1 MISYI
6 YYIYN
11 KYTIMLRLLRSYMLL
26 APVVSL
32 FMCYIS
38 ATTSFIYSSP
48 SIAAR
53 NSVSLR
59 GSRSPRRNSGGFQ
72 NISNYIKNIKPL
84 KPLLPKPSLPLSP
97 LTLAALAA
105 PEVQPLQPLTPLT
118 LTPHTML
125 FLLSL
130 ASQKEPEVPP
140 PLTPL
145 QPLTLLPLPMKK
157 ETNKTSSTDN
167 LKIQRY
173 SKENISTIIKNF
185 SYYNTLDDIPFT
197 GDQINITSI
206 YLNIEKVKGVYFAKD
221 ANNVIFTLQDNLAN
235 LYYYG
240 GGDGDAKAS
249 SDAKASGSIYKIS
262 NKTRINMKAIDRF
275 VFQSFNN
282 DADGILF

>member
-1 MISYI
+1 
-6 YYIYN
+6 
-11 KYTIMLRLLRSYMLL
+11 MLRLLRSYMLL

-72 NISNYIKNIKPL
+72 NISNYIKNIKP
-84 KPLLPKPSLPLSP
+84 KPSLPLLPLSP

-105 PEVQPLQPLTPLT
+105 PEVQPLQPLT

-130 ASQKEPEVPP
+130 ASQKEPEVL

-145 QPLTLLPLPMKK
+145 TLSMKK
-157 ETNKTSSTDN
+157 EINNTSSADN

>member
-1 MISYI
+1 
-6 YYIYN
+6 
-11 KYTIMLRLLRSYMLL
+11 MLRLLRSYMLL

-72 NISNYIKNIKPL
+72 NISNYIKNIKP
-84 KPLLPKPSLPLSP
+84 KPSLPLLPLSP

-130 ASQKEPEVPP
+130 ASQKEPEVL

-145 QPLTLLPLPMKK
+145 TPLTLSMKK
-157 ETNKTSSTDN
+157 EINNTSSADN

-249 SDAKASGSIYKIS
+249 GGAKASGDAKASGGIYKIS

>member
-1 MISYI
+1 
-6 YYIYN
+6 
-11 KYTIMLRLLRSYMLL
+11 MLKPLKQYMLL

-48 SIAAR
+48 SIAR
-53 NSVSLR
+53 YSVSLR

-72 NISNYIKNIKPL
+72 NISNYIKNIKPKVL
-84 KPLLPKPSLPLSP
+84 LQLLPKPSFPLSP
-97 LTLAALAA
+97 LTLAALEV
-105 PEVQPLQPLTPLT
+105 PEVQSLLPLT

-125 FLLSL
+125 SLLLL
-130 ASQKEPEVPP
+130 ASP
-140 PLTPL
+140 PLSP
-145 QPLTLLPLPMKK
+145 PMTK
-157 ETNKTSSTDN
+157 EGNNSSSSVATREP

-173 SKENISTIIKNF
+173 SKENISSIIKNF
-185 SYYNTLDDIPFT
+185 SYYKKQDDIPLT

-206 YLNIEKVKGVYFAKD
+206 YINIEKVKGVYFAND
-221 ANNVIFTLQDNLAN
+221 ANNVIFTLQDNLRN

-240 GGDGDAKAS
+240 GGDAKAS
-249 SDAKASGSIYKIS
+249 SEGIYKIS

>member
-1 MISYI
+1 
-6 YYIYN
+6 
-11 KYTIMLRLLRSYMLL
+11 MLL

-48 SIAAR
+48 SIAR
-53 NSVSLR
+53 YSVSLR

-72 NISNYIKNIKPL
+72 NISNYIKNIKP
-84 KPLLPKPSLPLSP
+84 KVSPLTPLSP
-97 LTLAALAA
+97 LTLAALAV
-105 PEVQPLQPLTPLT
+105 PEVQSSLPLT

-125 FLLSL
+125 SLLTL
-130 ASQKEPEVPP
+130 ATTEVPSP
-140 PLTPL
+140 SL
-145 QPLTLLPLPMKK
+145 LLPMTK
-157 ETNKTSSTDN
+157 EANNASSVATSEP

-173 SKENISTIIKNF
+173 SKENISSIIKNF
-185 SYYNTLDDIPFT
+185 SYYNTLDDIPLT

-235 LYYYG
+235 LYYYCG
-240 GGDGDAKAS
+240 G
-249 SDAKASGSIYKIS
+249 IYKIS
-262 NKTRINMKAIDRF
+262 DKTRINMKAIDRF

>member
-105 PEVQPLQPLTPLT
+105 PEVQQLQPLTPLT

-145 QPLTLLPLPMKK
+145 TLSMKK
-157 ETNKTSSTDN
+157 EINNTSSADN

-221 ANNVIFTLQDNLAN
+221 ANNIIFTLQDNLAN

-240 GGDGDAKAS
+240 DGGGGDAKAS
-249 SDAKASGSIYKIS
+249 GGAKASGSIYKIS

>member
-1 MISYI
+1 
-6 YYIYN
+6 
-11 KYTIMLRLLRSYMLL
+11 MLRLLKSYMLL
-26 APVVSL
+26 APIASL

-48 SIAAR
+48 SIAR

-72 NISNYIKNIKPL
+72 NISNSIKNIK
-84 KPLLPKPSLPLSP
+84 PKPSLPLSP
-97 LTLAALAA
+97 LTLAALAV
-105 PEVQPLQPLTPLT
+105 PEVQLPLPLT

-125 FLLSL
+125 SLLLL
-130 ASQKEPEVPP
+130 ASQKEPEVS
-140 PLTPL
+140 PLSPL
-145 QPLTLLPLPMKK
+145 SLSMKK
-157 ETNKTSSTDN
+157 ETNNTTSLAASSTDN

-197 GDQINITSI
+197 GDQINITTI

-235 LYYYG
+235 LYYYCDG
-240 GGDGDAKAS
+240 G
-249 SDAKASGSIYKIS
+249 IYKIS
-262 NKTRINMKAIDRF
+262 NNTRINMKAIDRF

>member
-1 MISYI
+1 
-6 YYIYN
+6 
-11 KYTIMLRLLRSYMLL
+11 MLRLLRSYMLL

-72 NISNYIKNIKPL
+72 NISNYIKNIKP
-84 KPLLPKPSLPLSP
+84 KPSLPLLPLSP

-130 ASQKEPEVPP
+130 ASQKEPKVSL
-140 PLTPL
+140 PLTP
-145 QPLTLLPLPMKK
+145 LPLPMKK
-157 ETNKTSSTDN
+157 ETNNTSSTDN

-173 SKENISTIIKNF
+173 SKENISTIIKNI

-240 GGDGDAKAS
+240 SDANKAS
-249 SDAKASGSIYKIS
+249 SIYKIS

>member
-1 MISYI
+1 
-6 YYIYN
+6 
-11 KYTIMLRLLRSYMLL
+11 MLRLLRSYMLL

-38 ATTSFIYSSP
+38 ATTSFIYNSP
-48 SIAAR
+48 SISAR

-59 GSRSPRRNSGGFQ
+59 GSRSPRHNSGGFQ
-72 NISNYIKNIKPL
+72 NISNYIKNIKPKPSL
-84 KPLLPKPSLPLSP
+84 PLLPKPKHSLPLSP

-105 PEVQPLQPLTPLT
+105 PEVQPLTPLT

-140 PLTPL
+140 PLKLL

-157 ETNKTSSTDN
+157 ETNNTSSTDN

-173 SKENISTIIKNF
+173 SKENISTIIKNI
-185 SYYNTLDDIPFT
+185 SYYNTLDNIPFT

-206 YLNIEKVKGVYFAKD
+206 YINIEKVKGVYFAKD

-235 LYYYG
+235 LYYYS
-240 GGDGDAKAS
+240 GDGD
-249 SDAKASGSIYKIS
+249 DAKASGGGGIYKIS

>member
-1 MISYI
+1 
-6 YYIYN
+6 
-11 KYTIMLRLLRSYMLL
+11 MLRSLRSLKPYMLL
-26 APVVSL
+26 APLVSL

-48 SIAAR
+48 SIAR

-84 KPLLPKPSLPLSP
+84 PPLPPLPKPSLPLPALSP
-97 LTLAALAA
+97 LTLAALAV
-105 PEVQPLQPLTPLT
+105 PEVQSLTPLELP

-125 FLLSL
+125 SLLTL
-130 ASQKEPEVPP
+130 ASLEEPEVSSSLTP
-140 PLTPL
+140 PLT
-145 QPLTLLPLPMKK
+145 LPMTK
-157 ETNKTSSTDN
+157 ENNNTSGKSQDTSSNN

-173 SKENISTIIKNF
+173 SKENISSIIKNF
-185 SYYNTLDDIPFT
+185 SYYNTLDDIPLT

-206 YLNIEKVKGVYFAKD
+206 YINIEKVKGVYFSKD

-235 LYYYG
+235 LYYYD
-240 GGDGDAKAS
+240 GGDG
-249 SDAKASGSIYKIS
+249 GIYKIS
-262 NKTRINMKAIDRF
+262 NNTRINMKGLSRF

-282 DADGILF
+282 DVDGILF

>member
-1 MISYI
+1 
-6 YYIYN
+6 
-11 KYTIMLRLLRSYMLL
+11 MLRLLRSYMLL

-118 LTPHTML
+118 PLTLTPHTML

-157 ETNKTSSTDN
+157 ETNNTSSTDN
-167 LKIQRY
+167 IKIQRY

-240 GGDGDAKAS
+240 YGDGSDAKAS
-249 SDAKASGSIYKIS
+249 DGSDGSDGSDAKASGSIYKIS

>member
-1 MISYI
+1 
-6 YYIYN
+6 
-11 KYTIMLRLLRSYMLL
+11 MLL

-48 SIAAR
+48 SIAR
-53 NSVSLR
+53 YSVSLR

-72 NISNYIKNIKPL
+72 NISNYIKNIKPKVSPL
-84 KPLLPKPSLPLSP
+84 TPLLPKPSFPLTPLTPLSP
-97 LTLAALAA
+97 LTLAALAV
-105 PEVQPLQPLTPLT
+105 PEVQSSLPLT

-125 FLLSL
+125 SLLTL
-130 ASQKEPEVPP
+130 ATTEVPSP
-140 PLTPL
+140 SL
-145 QPLTLLPLPMKK
+145 LLPMTK
-157 ETNKTSSTDN
+157 EANNASSVATSEP

-173 SKENISTIIKNF
+173 SKENISSIIKNF
-185 SYYNTLDDIPFT
+185 SYYNTLDEIPLT

-235 LYYYG
+235 LYYYCG
-240 GGDGDAKAS
+240 G
-249 SDAKASGSIYKIS
+249 IYKIS
-262 NKTRINMKAIDRF
+262 NNTRINMKAIDRF

>member
-1 MISYI
+1 
-6 YYIYN
+6 
-11 KYTIMLRLLRSYMLL
+11 MLRLLRSYMLL

-72 NISNYIKNIKPL
+72 NISNYIKNIKP
-84 KPLLPKPSLPLSP
+84 KPSLPLSP
-97 LTLAALAA
+97 LTLAALAV
-105 PEVQPLQPLTPLT
+105 PEVQSLQPLT

-130 ASQKEPEVPP
+130 ASQKEPEVP
-140 PLTPL
+140 
-145 QPLTLLPLPMKK
+145 LPLPMKK
-157 ETNKTSSTDN
+157 ETNNTSSTDN

-173 SKENISTIIKNF
+173 SKENISTIIKNI

-240 GGDGDAKAS
+240 G
-249 SDAKASGSIYKIS
+249 SGGIYKIS

>member
-1 MISYI
+1 
-6 YYIYN
+6 
-11 KYTIMLRLLRSYMLL
+11 MLRLLRSYMLL

-84 KPLLPKPSLPLSP
+84 KPLKPLLPKPSLPLSP

-105 PEVQPLQPLTPLT
+105 PEVQPLQPLQPLT

-130 ASQKEPEVPP
+130 ASQKEPEVL

-145 QPLTLLPLPMKK
+145 TLSMKK
-157 ETNKTSSTDN
+157 EINNTSSADN

-249 SDAKASGSIYKIS
+249 GGIYKIS

>member
-1 MISYI
+1 
-6 YYIYN
+6 
-11 KYTIMLRLLRSYMLL
+11 MLRTRKPYMLL
-26 APVVSL
+26 VPVVSL

-48 SIAAR
+48 SISR
-53 NSVSLR
+53 YSVSLR

-84 KPLLPKPSLPLSP
+84 SPSPSLLPKPPFPLTPLSPLSP
-97 LTLAALAA
+97 LTLAALAV
-105 PEVQPLQPLTPLT
+105 PEVQSLTPLGLP

-125 FLLSL
+125 SLLTLAANDVASPLAL
-130 ASQKEPEVPP
+130 ASPQPVSPQPITKEA
-140 PLTPL
+140 
-145 QPLTLLPLPMKK
+145 
-157 ETNKTSSTDN
+157 NNATSDSGEP

-173 SKENISTIIKNF
+173 SKENITSIIKNF
-185 SYYNTLDDIPFT
+185 SYYNTLDDIPLT

-221 ANNVIFTLQDNLAN
+221 ANNVIFTLQDNLKN

-240 GGDGDAKAS
+240 GGSDAKASGDAKAS
-249 SDAKASGSIYKIS
+249 SDAKASGIYKIS

>member
-1 MISYI
+1 
-6 YYIYN
+6 
-11 KYTIMLRLLRSYMLL
+11 MLRLLRSYMLL

-84 KPLLPKPSLPLSP
+84 KPLKPLLPKPSLPLSP

-105 PEVQPLQPLTPLT
+105 PEVQPLQPLQPLT

-125 FLLSL
+125 YLLSL
-130 ASQKEPEVPP
+130 ASQKEPEVPS
-140 PLTPL
+140 PLKPL
-145 QPLTLLPLPMKK
+145 PLLLPLTTLTLSMKK
-157 ETNKTSSTDN
+157 EINNTSSADN

-240 GGDGDAKAS
+240 YDAVANKAS
-249 SDAKASGSIYKIS
+249 GGAKASGGIYKIS
-262 NKTRINMKAIDRF
+262 NKTRINMKGLSRF

-282 DADGILF
+282 DVDGILF

>member
-1 MISYI
+1 
-6 YYIYN
+6 
-11 KYTIMLRLLRSYMLL
+11 MLRLLRSYMLL

-72 NISNYIKNIKPL
+72 NISNYIKKIKPL

-140 PLTPL
+140 L

-157 ETNKTSSTDN
+157 ETNNTSSTDN

-185 SYYNTLDDIPFT
+185 SYYNTLEDIPFT

-240 GGDGDAKAS
+240 YGDG

>member
-1 MISYI
+1 
-6 YYIYN
+6 
-11 KYTIMLRLLRSYMLL
+11 MLRLLKSYMLL
-26 APVVSL
+26 APIVSL

-48 SIAAR
+48 SIAR

-72 NISNYIKNIKPL
+72 NISNYIKNIKP
-84 KPLLPKPSLPLSP
+84 KPSLPLSP
-97 LTLAALAA
+97 LTLAALAV
-105 PEVQPLQPLTPLT
+105 PKIQSPLPLT

-125 FLLSL
+125 SLLLL
-130 ASQKEPEVPP
+130 ASQKEPEVS
-140 PLTPL
+140 PLSPL
-145 QPLTLLPLPMKK
+145 SLLSLLSLPMKK
-157 ETNKTSSTDN
+157 ETNNTTSLAASSTDN

-197 GDQINITSI
+197 GDQINITTI

-235 LYYYG
+235 LYYYCDG
-240 GGDGDAKAS
+240 G
-249 SDAKASGSIYKIS
+249 IYKIS
-262 NKTRINMKAIDRF
+262 NNTRINMKAIDRF

>member
-1 MISYI
+1 
-6 YYIYN
+6 
-11 KYTIMLRLLRSYMLL
+11 MLL

-48 SIAAR
+48 SIAR
-53 NSVSLR
+53 YSVSLR

-72 NISNYIKNIKPL
+72 NISNYIKNIKPKVSPL
-84 KPLLPKPSLPLSP
+84 TPLLPKPSFPLTPLSP
-97 LTLAALAA
+97 LTLAALAV
-105 PEVQPLQPLTPLT
+105 PEVQSSLPLT

-125 FLLSL
+125 SLLTL
-130 ASQKEPEVPP
+130 ATTEVPSP
-140 PLTPL
+140 SL
-145 QPLTLLPLPMKK
+145 LLPITK
-157 ETNKTSSTDN
+157 EANNASSVATSEP

-173 SKENISTIIKNF
+173 SKENISSIIKNF

-235 LYYYG
+235 LYYYCG
-240 GGDGDAKAS
+240 GSDAKASGDAKAS
-249 SDAKASGSIYKIS
+249 SDAKASGIYKIS
-262 NKTRINMKAIDRF
+262 NNTRINMKAIDRF